1 MRSGV
6 EIYRPESS
14 QFPLGAYSSMT
25 VRIVLWALAFAAFPS
40 ISPAKVVRVEDPKKF
55 QLTVDSAAYGDSV
68 LVPPGIYPRVILRPG
83 IRLISEKG
91 PEQTTLRNER
101 MFVIQAKDADSLNAV
116 EGFTLDGVKAC
127 EAVVDLENSTLVIR
141 NCIIKGGWAGI
152 RTRFTTLRT
161 ESCKISACQRGYY
174 LEETKGDILETDV
187 RGCNTGIQL
196 VSASPRILRSTI
208 TGNSLGIEVSEHSD
222 PSIGGSIATSNRIYG
237 NPGGAIKNT
246 ASIKKDGLR
255 TLNPLTL
262 HVPYNFWGSNCPDSS
277 DFRGPVVWSPWV
289 DESAKKSIE
298 RCAVA
303 TAK

>member
-1 MRSGV
+1 
-6 EIYRPESS
+6 
-14 QFPLGAYSSMT
+14 
-25 VRIVLWALAFAAFPS
+25 AFPS

-68 LVPPGIYPRVILRPG
+68 LVPPGVYPRVLLRPG

-101 MFVIQAKDADSLNAV
+101 MYVVKAEDADSLNVV

-127 EAVVDLENSTLVIR
+127 EAVVDVQNSTLVIR

-152 RTRFTTLRT
+152 RTKFTTLRS
-161 ESCKISACQRGYY
+161 ENCRISKCQRGYF
-174 LEETKGDILETDV
+174 LEETKGDILETDI

-208 TGNSLGIEVSEHSD
+208 TGNSLGIDVTEHSD
-222 PSIGGSIATSNRIYG
+222 PSIGGSIATANRIYG
-237 NPGGAIKNT
+237 NPGGAIKNS
-246 ASIKKDGLR
+246 ANLKRDGLR
-255 TLNPLTL
+255 TLDPMTL
-262 HVPYNFWGSNCPDSS
+262 HVPYNFWGSNCPDSLA
-277 DFRGPVVWSPWV
+277 FRGPIVWSPWV

-298 RCAVA
+298 RCALA